1 MRGKSNCGNKKGI
14 LMKFLITGG
23 LGFIGTK
30 IIEKLSQEG
39 HSITCVDNKDTYGII
54 SPVEL
59 NKLIAWRTRN
69 WDHKN
74 VSVINGDLLDRDV
87 CLKAFKTA
95 PDVVIHMATYPRAKI
110 VDEDPILGIPKVI
123 DTTTNLLWH
132 ASKFGTK
139 KFVYLSSSMVY
150 GDFKDGTREDSTTKP
165 INIYGEAK
173 LTGERLTK
181 LFAER
186 DGLNYVI
193 VRPSGVYGP
202 GDLPDRVV
210 SKFFDKAMNNK
221 TITLHD
227 GNNKVDFTYRQDAA
241 YGIIKAANSEVAN
254 TSFNITAGNATS
266 LRTLAETIIDI
277 TGSKSELEDI
287 GMHKLYPVRGTLDIS
302 RARDLLEY
310 QPKFSLRQGLES
322 YYDWIRQYTGKI

>member
-1 MRGKSNCGNKKGI
+1 
-14 LMKFLITGG
+14 
-23 LGFIGTK
+23 
-30 IIEKLSQEG
+30 
-39 HSITCVDNKDTYGII
+39 VDNKDTYGII

-74 VSVINGDLLDRDV
+74 VSIINGDLLDRDV
-87 CLKAFKTA
+87 CLKAFKTP
-95 PDVVIHMATYPRAKI
+95 PDIVIHMATYPRAKI
-110 VDEDPILGIPKVI
+110 VDQNPIVGIPKVI

-132 ASKFGTK
+132 AAQLKTK
-139 KFVYLSSSMVY
+139 KFVYVSSSMVY
-150 GDFKDGTREDSTTKP
+150 GDFKDGTREDANTKP
-165 INIYGEAK
+165 KNIYGEAK

-181 LFAER
+181 LFAKR

-210 SKFFDKAMNNK
+210 SKFFEKAMNNDP
-221 TITLHD
+221 IELHN
-227 GNNKVDFTYRQDAA
+227 GENKVDFTYRQDAA
-241 YGIIKAANSEVAN
+241 YGIVKAALSEVAN

-277 TGSKSELEDI
+277 TGSKSDIKDI
-287 GMHKLYPVRGTLDIS
+287 GMHKLYPARGTLDIS

-310 QPKFSLRQGLES
+310 EPKFSLREGLES
-322 YYDWIRQYTGKI
+322 YYAWIRQYTGKV